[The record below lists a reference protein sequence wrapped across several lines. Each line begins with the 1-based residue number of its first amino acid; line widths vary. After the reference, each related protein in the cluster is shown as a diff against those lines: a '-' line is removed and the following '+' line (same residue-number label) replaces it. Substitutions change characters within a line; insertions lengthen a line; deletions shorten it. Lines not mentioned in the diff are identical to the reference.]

1 MPVNPAFAGRRYGPF
16 RYEVGLEAIR
26 DFALAVS
33 GGVPGRVSWAPPG
46 GDPHPFTVD
55 EGAGAGSPWGSVV
68 APPTFAA
75 VFAMEAFSTPL
86 ADPGFGA
93 DLSRLLHGEQEL
105 ELLGVIRP
113 GDVVETV
120 GEIAAVTRKAAL
132 DVVVVVTTTTN
143 QRGEVVVRG
152 RWTAVFRDRA

>member
-1 MPVNPAFAGRRYGPF
+1 
-16 RYEVGLEAIR
+16 
-26 DFALAVS
+26 
-33 GGVPGRVSWAPPG
+33 
-46 GDPHPFTVD
+46 
-55 EGAGAGSPWGSVV
+55 V

-75 VFAMEAFSTPL
+75 VFAMEAFATPL

-132 DVVVVVTTTTN
+132 DVVVVVTTSTN

-152 RWTAVFRDRA
+152 TWTAVFRD